1 MKIKIFG
8 REYNVGDN
16 LPPDHMREVARY
28 LNNKMEEISKEI
40 SNRSYSDIA
49 VLAALNITDDL
60 LEERKLKAEAE
71 AKLKKLLSQLEGVS

>member
-16 LPPDHMREVARY
+16 LPPEHMREVAQH
-28 LNNKMEEISKEI
+28 LNNRMEEISSETSAI
-40 SNRSYSDIA
+40 SYPDIA

-60 LEERKLKAEAE
+60 LEERKLKATAE
-71 AKLKKLLSQLEGVS
+71 SKLKKLISQLEGAF